1 MTERDKKI
9 ISEFKQRLAREM
21 PGDIKK
27 LIIFGSRAGG
37 TAAEESDLDMIA
49 FVIDKTPEIEKKM
62 EDIAYAVMWDY
73 DFKPIISLKV
83 FTESQFNKARAKG
96 FSFYKHI
103 EKEGILV

>member
-1 MTERDKKI
+1 
-9 ISEFKQRLAREM
+9 
-21 PGDIKK
+21 
-27 LIIFGSRAGG
+27 
-37 TAAEESDLDMIA
+37 
-49 FVIDKTPEIEKKM
+49 M